1 MKKQEV
7 KKLTKT
13 EIHKN
18 IEKLKK
24 DLFNFR
30 FQKTNGQLKSP
41 AKINETKRTIA
52 RLKTNFDEK
61 QNA

>member
-1 MKKQEV
+1 MKKKEIN
-7 KKLTKT
+7 KLTKDQVN
-13 EIHKN
+13 KN

>member
-1 MKKQEV
+1 MKKKEI

-13 EIHKN
+13 EILKN

-30 FQKTNGQLKSP
+30 FQKTNGQIKSP
-41 AKINETKRTIA
+41 AKVNEAKKSIA
-52 RLKTNFDEK
+52 RLKTKLGNT